1 MAYTPEARKGVATC
15 QNTSK
20 FSSKFSLIN
29 YPRVDVLL
37 STESKHEL
45 KQFFSRR
52 ASMAYTPEASK
63 GVATCQICGNQCP
76 SVGEETHRDGNRQPT
91 DNTNIHGS
99 LLVNR

>member
-1 MAYTPEARKGVATC
+1 MAYTPEATKGVATC
-15 QNTSK
+15 QNMSK
-20 FSSKFSLIN
+20 FSAIALT
-29 YPRVDVLL
+29 LL

-45 KQFFSRR
+45 KLFFSRR
-52 ASMAYTPEASK
+52 ASMAYTPEARK
-63 GVATCQICGNQCP
+63 GAATCQICGNQCP